1 MRTLKFIVDGQ
12 TIKQD
17 PDCDFSGLIPGSKGF
32 VKATFTFSQEWTN
45 ATKVAAFFSLLG
57 REYEPQVLSAT
68 NYCIVPTEALAKKN
82 FKIQMIGK
90 KDNYVIR
97 TNKVLVTQKGGKV

>member
-17 PDCDFSGLIPGSKGF
+17 PDCDFSGLVPGSKGF
-32 VKATFTFSQEWTN
+32 VKASFTFSQEWN
-45 ATKVAAFFSLLG
+45 NVFKVVAFFSRLG
-57 REYEPQVLSAT
+57 WEYEPQLLTPT
-68 NYCIVPTEALAKKN
+68 NYCIIPAEALEKKN
-82 FKIQMIGK
+82 FKIQIIGK

-97 TNKVLVTQKGGKV
+97 TNKVLVAQKGGNE